1 MEGSN
6 GVTRP
11 TPADADNYM
20 GVVANT
26 TRPIRVAPCTTR
38 TPILQDTPSNGTY
51 DLRTGP
57 ERAQAQLDD
66 LAGRLRRLEAQ
77 HSQEI
82 RMIAE
87 RLQHVEY
94 LLEQFSGDGR

>member
-1 MEGSN
+1 MEGCN
-6 GVTRP
+6 GVER
-11 TPADADNYM
+11 PADGDDY
-20 GVVANT
+20 T
-26 TRPIRVAPCTTR
+26 WAPSAGTVEGSAMLLQ
-38 TPILQDTPSNGTY
+38 ILDMNGAY

-82 RMIAE
+82 RTLAE

-94 LLEQFSGDGR
+94 ILEQFSGDGR

>member
-11 TPADADNYM
+11 TPADANDYTWGEGQGANGKTLTLA
-20 GVVANT
+20 GVLL
-26 TRPIRVAPCTTR
+26 RL
-38 TPILQDTPSNGTY
+38 LQDTPSNGTY

>member
-1 MEGSN
+1 MEGCN

-11 TPADADNYM
+11 TPADDY
-20 GVVANT
+20 T
-26 TRPIRVAPCTTR
+26 WAPSAGTVEGSTVLLQ
-38 TPILQDTPSNGTY
+38 ILDMKGAY

-82 RMIAE
+82 RILAE
-87 RLQHVEY
+87 RLQHIEY
-94 LLEQFSGDGR
+94 LLEQFSGDSR

>member
-1 MEGSN
+1 MRVQAE
-6 GVTRP
+6 TP
-11 TPADADNYM
+11 TPADANDYTWGEGQGARGETLTLSAAM
-20 GVVANT
+20 ML
-26 TRPIRVAPCTTR
+26 
-38 TPILQDTPSNGTY
+38 LQDTPSNGTY

>member
-11 TPADADNYM
+11 TPADADDYTW
-20 GVVANT
+20 A
-26 TRPIRVAPCTTR
+26 ASSTR
-38 TPILQDTPSNGTY
+38 TPILLDTPSNGTY

-82 RMIAE
+82 RTLAE

-94 LLEQFSGDGR
+94 LLEQFSGDSR